1 MNYSFTET
9 PYSGRKGGGGSSH
22 TPVEQPDDLL
32 SEARLKMLV
41 ALSEGEIQG
50 DLTAQE
56 IYLND
61 TPLANANGTYN
72 FEGVTWEFRTGTQ
85 DQEYISGLPEV
96 NNELAVGVVVSES
109 VSWTRQ
115 FTNLALDAVRIKLS
129 LPVQYRYKNNG
140 DMVGTVT
147 EYAIDLSTDGGSW
160 QEVVRGKFDG
170 KTTSE
175 YQRDHRINFPKSST
189 GWSVRVRRLTP
200 DSTDSKLVNA
210 FSVFSFAEVIDS
222 KLRYP
227 NTALLYIEVNASQ
240 FNGSAPKITCKP
252 KGKIIRVP
260 DNYDPVYRT
269 YSGSWSGGFK
279 WAYSN
284 NPAWIFYDLLL
295 DEIYGMGSRIDA
307 SMVDKWELYEIA
319 RYCDESVSD
328 GAGGTEPRFTCNVF
342 IQSQQDAYT
351 VLNDLAAVFRGITFW
366 GNEQLFVKADVPQD
380 DVDWVYTASNVING
394 EFSYAGGSYKKRYS
408 SCLVSWS
415 DPVNHYR
422 DTVEGVY
429 DSALV
434 ERYQVNQLTLT
445 AIGCTKQSEAHRRGR
460 WALLSSVKDGS
471 VTFGVGLDGYIPLPS
486 QVIGVADPFRA
497 GIQNG
502 GRIKAI
508 KGRVVTIDRAI
519 DYEAGARLVMNMPDG
534 TTQSRT
540 IEAVD
545 NEEHSVTLTTAYSQ
559 TPVYGAV
566 WAIDSDKVAIQ
577 YFRVMSVAANDDET
591 GGFTISAIQH
601 DPEKYRYIDDGVR
614 IESPPI
620 TVTPINVISAPEN
633 IVIKETDY
641 VAQGLTVATMYVSWN
656 KVDGAIRYIAQ
667 WRKDNG
673 DWINVPVTSAQG
685 FSVEGI
691 YTGSYDVRVRALNA
705 QETSSPWG
713 YADNTFLS
721 GKQGKPGTPT
731 NFRATD
737 NVVWNIDLAWGFPE
751 GSGDTAYTEIERAT
765 TSDFQNPQQLTMLA
779 YPSAT
784 YQHGPMKAGVSQWY
798 RARLVDRIGNVGDWT
813 DWVKGVTN
821 QDAADLIGDIDE
833 EIQNSGVWDHFNQ
846 GINSNI
852 EASLNNSLA
861 IGKVSF
867 RQWEQYGE
875 VKAEIIVVTTTI
887 AAVDKSLAE
896 LTTSVRAQFETQDAH
911 ILEVRQAAADAQQ
924 AVSKLETSVNASI
937 GELTAGVNQKFD
949 SYVKSDGTAAAYYTL
964 NLGIDKNGVKYNCGM
979 AFGIEPPSGGGYKS
993 TVIFAA
999 DTFGI
1004 YTGSTPG
1011 NYELVFAVVNG
1022 QAVLKEA
1029 FIGNGTIT
1037 NAKIGNEIYSVNY
1050 VKGISGWY
1058 IGKNGEAEFNNA
1070 TFRGTIYAT
1079 GGKFTGTVEAKSF
1092 VGDIVNGALGLDK
1105 DKMGSGSVS
1114 TTLTYTDS
1122 ADTSLP
1128 KTAVVSAVVFLHGA
1142 SGSSTPVAKVSVT
1155 IAGETK
1161 TYPDQSVTASGT
1173 SSAIAVPV
1181 VFAKSGITARTITAT
1196 ITVSDSSGL
1205 TNASRKQII
1214 APVMQIM
1221 RGTGSFT
1228 PS

>member
-1 MNYSFTET
+1 M
-9 PYSGRKGGGGSSH
+9 
-22 TPVEQPDDLL
+22 
-32 SEARLKMLV
+32 
-41 ALSEGEIQG
+41 
-50 DLTAQE
+50 
-56 IYLND
+56 
-61 TPLANANGTYN
+61 
-72 FEGVTWEFRTGTQ
+72 
-85 DQEYISGLPEV
+85 
-96 NNELAVGVVVSES
+96 
-109 VSWTRQ
+109 
-115 FTNLALDAVRIKLS
+115 
-129 LPVQYRYKNNG
+129 
-140 DMVGTVT
+140 
-147 EYAIDLSTDGGSW
+147 
-160 QEVVRGKFDG
+160 
-170 KTTSE
+170 
-175 YQRDHRINFPKSST
+175 
-189 GWSVRVRRLTP
+189 
-200 DSTDSKLVNA
+200 
-210 FSVFSFAEVIDS
+210 
-222 KLRYP
+222 
-227 NTALLYIEVNASQ
+227 
-240 FNGSAPKITCKP
+240 
-252 KGKIIRVP
+252 
-260 DNYDPVYRT
+260 
-269 YSGSWSGGFK
+269 
-279 WAYSN
+279 
-284 NPAWIFYDLLL
+284 
-295 DEIYGMGSRIDA
+295 
-307 SMVDKWELYEIA
+307 
-319 RYCDESVSD
+319 
-328 GAGGTEPRFTCNVF
+328 
-342 IQSQQDAYT
+342 
-351 VLNDLAAVFRGITFW
+351 
-366 GNEQLFVKADVPQD
+366 
-380 DVDWVYTASNVING
+380 
-394 EFSYAGGSYKKRYS
+394 
-408 SCLVSWS
+408 
-415 DPVNHYR
+415 
-422 DTVEGVY
+422 
-429 DSALV
+429 
-434 ERYQVNQLTLT
+434 
-445 AIGCTKQSEAHRRGR
+445 
-460 WALLSSVKDGS
+460 
-471 VTFGVGLDGYIPLPS
+471 
-486 QVIGVADPFRA
+486 
-497 GIQNG
+497 
-502 GRIKAI
+502 KAI
-508 KGRVVTIDRAI
+508 NGRVVTLDRAI

-534 TTQSRT
+534 NTQSRT

-545 NEEHSVTLTTAYSQ
+545 NEEHTVTLTTAYSQ

-620 TVTPINVISAPEN
+620 TVTPINVLDAPEN
-633 IVIKETDY
+633 IVIEETDY
-641 VAQGLTVATMYVSWN
+641 IAQGLSVATMYVSWTR
-656 KVDGAIRYIAQ
+656 VEGAVRYIAQ

-673 DWINVPVTSAQG
+673 EWINVPVTSAQG

-691 YTGSYDVRVRALNA
+691 YSGSYDVRVRALNA

-765 TSDFQNPQQLTMLA
+765 TSDFQNPQQLTLLA
-779 YPSAT
+779 YPSST

-798 RARLVDRIGNVGDWT
+798 RARLVDRIGNVGEWT
-813 DWVKGVTN
+813 EWVKGVTN
-821 QDAADLIGDIDE
+821 KDAADMIGDIDE

-846 GINSNI
+846 GINSNL

-875 VKAEIIVVTTTI
+875 VKAEILVVTTTI
-887 AAVDKSLAE
+887 AEVNRAMAE

-937 GELTAGVNQKFD
+937 GDLTAGVNQKFD

-979 AFGIEPPSGGGYKS
+979 AFGIEPQPEGGYKS

-1029 FIGNGTIT
+1029 FIGDGTIT
-1037 NAKIGNEIYSVNY
+1037 NAKIGNEIYSLNY
-1050 VKGISGWY
+1050 VRGISGWY

-1070 TFRGTIYAT
+1070 TFRGVIYAS
-1079 GGKFTGTVEAKSF
+1079 GGQFTGTVEAKSF
-1092 VGDIVNGALGLDK
+1092 VGDIVNGALGIDK

-1122 ADTSLP
+1122 ADTLLP
-1128 KTAVVSAVVFLHGA
+1128 KTAVVSAVVFLHGNN
-1142 SGSSTPVAKVSVT
+1142 GTSTPVARVSVT

-1161 TYPDQSVTASGT
+1161 TYPDQSVTAPGT
-1173 SSAIAVPV
+1173 TAAIAVPV
-1181 VFAKSGITARTITAT
+1181 VFAKSGITDRTITAT

-1228 PS
+1228 AS